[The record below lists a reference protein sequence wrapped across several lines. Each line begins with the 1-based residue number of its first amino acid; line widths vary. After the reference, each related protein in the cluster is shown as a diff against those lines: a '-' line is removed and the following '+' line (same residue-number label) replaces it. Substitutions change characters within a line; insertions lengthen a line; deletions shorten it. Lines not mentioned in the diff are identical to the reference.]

1 MKKIIKLTEDDLA
14 RIVNQVIKESDT
26 SSSEGFGLLNSKQG
40 EMSEQDNTSLM
51 SKGQYKDFI
60 LFLKQ
65 QGFRDFSE
73 GNRNYGL
80 RFHYISRK
88 PGTPANLT
96 CVVSQSN
103 SMSMGKVSIQ
113 IVFDRIVESANRYP
127 SAQEYM
133 SKSPIVKI
141 EKLAGKDFDI
151 GTNNNF
157 TLDIK
162 EIDLQKAKQIIGL
175 YNQIKL
181 TGPYSEK
188 YGKKASSR

>member
-1 MKKIIKLTEDDLA
+1 MKKIIKLNEDDLV

-40 EMSEQDNTSLM
+40 EMSEQDDTSLM
-51 SKGQYKDFI
+51 SKGPYKDFI

-65 QGFRDFSE
+65 QGFRDWSG
-73 GNRNYGL
+73 GNRNYGM

-88 PGTPANLT
+88 PKTPANLT
-96 CVVSQSN
+96 CIVGQSN

-113 IVFDRIVESANRYP
+113 IVFDSIVEMANRYP
-127 SAQEYM
+127 TIQEYR

-141 EKLAGKDFDI
+141 EKLAGKDFDMDAKK
-151 GTNNNF
+151 NF

-175 YNQIKL
+175 YNQIRL
-181 TGPYSEK
+181 TGPYS
-188 YGKKASSR
+188 KKIYN